1 MSLRA
6 RIETVANIA
15 TIGVAV
21 VVSAVLIKVYL
32 LPAPTP
38 RRPQV
43 LAETGVGTSLKG
55 RVPGV
60 DWSRNGRTLVL
71 AVSTQCHFC
80 KESTPFY
87 RKLQEQVG
95 KSLKTVA
102 ILPQSVAAA
111 EQYLNGE
118 SVHVDQVRQ
127 VTLGDIGIRATPTML
142 LVNSAGV
149 VTKIWVGRIKPE
161 QEQDVLTALRKG

>member
-1 MSLRA
+1 M
-6 RIETVANIA
+6 T
-15 TIGVAV
+15 
-21 VVSAVLIKVYL
+21 
-32 LPAPTP
+32 PT
-38 RRPQV
+38 
-43 LAETGVGTSLKG
+43 G
-55 RVPGV
+55 RFWVTPEGVPGV
-60 DWSRNGRTLVL
+60 DWSRNVRTLVL

>member
-1 MSLRA
+1 
-6 RIETVANIA
+6 V
-15 TIGVAV
+15 
-21 VVSAVLIKVYL
+21 
-32 LPAPTP
+32 TP
-38 RRPQV
+38 
-43 LAETGVGTSLKG
+43 EG
-55 RVPGV
+55 VPGV

>member
-1 MSLRA
+1 
-6 RIETVANIA
+6 V
-15 TIGVAV
+15 
-21 VVSAVLIKVYL
+21 
-32 LPAPTP
+32 TP
-38 RRPQV
+38 
-43 LAETGVGTSLKG
+43 EG
-55 RVPGV
+55 VPGV

-142 LVNSAGV
+142 LVNGAGV